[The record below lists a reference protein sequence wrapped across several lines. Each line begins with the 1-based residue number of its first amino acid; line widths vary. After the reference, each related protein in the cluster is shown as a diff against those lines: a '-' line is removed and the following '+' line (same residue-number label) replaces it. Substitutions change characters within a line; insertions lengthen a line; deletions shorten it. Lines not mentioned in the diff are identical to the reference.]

1 MSRRATA
8 RRLIGGGLAIAL
20 MATLAS
26 GPAIAAAKRKAL
38 SLTLPSDQNELPEPP
53 IPPNEPQFGD
63 APLPGDLPALPGQA
77 DSNTGVTVSPNL
89 FKPKDY
95 NLGSGYT
102 NGSTIQGEE
111 RRRFAPTP
119 GINLNVPLQ

>member
-1 MSRRATA
+1 MNRRATA
-8 RRLIGGGLAIAL
+8 RRLIGGGLAVAL
-20 MATLAS
+20 MATLAN

-38 SLTLPSDQNELPEPP
+38 SLTLPSDQNDLPVPP
-53 IPPNEPQFGD
+53 IPPTEPQFGD
-63 APLPGDLPALPGQA
+63 APLPGDIPAPGQTN
-77 DSNTGVTVSPNL
+77 SNNGVTVSPDL
-89 FKPKDY
+89 FKPKDF
-95 NLGSGYT
+95 NLGQGYV